1 MVSRGM
7 SQAEGVS
14 PAVTIAHPA
23 NVDFTAL
30 FQDNFDYVWRTLRRL
45 GVGERDLEDVSH
57 EVFLAV
63 HRRLDAYDPTRPV
76 RPWLFAFALRGAAD
90 YRRLAR
96 HRVDLLD
103 DASPL
108 RDPKPGPEDQMM
120 TKQAID
126 VVTCALDTLELE
138 RRAILVLHEIDG
150 VTVPAAAEVLGIPV
164 STAYSRLR
172 LAREDLTSAVRR
184 IAARRGGLR

>member
-1 MVSRGM
+1 M

-14 PAVTIAHPA
+14 PAVTIAQPA

-45 GVGERDLEDVSH
+45 GVGQRDLEDVAH

-63 HRRLDAYDPTRPV
+63 HRRLDAYDPARPV
-76 RPWLFAFALRGAAD
+76 RPWLFAFALRTAAD

-108 RDPKPGPEDQMM
+108 PDPKPGPEDQMI
-120 TKQAID
+120 TKQALD

-150 VTVPAAAEVLGIPV
+150 VAVPAAAEVLGIPV
-164 STAYSRLR
+164 NTAYSRLR
-172 LAREDLTSAVRR
+172 LAREDFTSAVRR
-184 IAARRGGLR
+184 ISARRGGIR